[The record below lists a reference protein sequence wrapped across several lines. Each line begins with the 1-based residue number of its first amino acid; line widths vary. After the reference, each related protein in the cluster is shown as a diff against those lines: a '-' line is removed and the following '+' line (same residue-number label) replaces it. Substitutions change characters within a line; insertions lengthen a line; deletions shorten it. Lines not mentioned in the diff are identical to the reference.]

1 MEGWMR
7 YGVGRRMT
15 LVMFVGSER
24 GLCKVLLEFCCLG
37 QRRQEFIRLLSNEQ
51 NVKINGN
58 ASRNC

>member
-1 MEGWMR
+1 M
-7 YGVGRRMT
+7 GRRMT